1 MVEREPHHSVCQKKE
16 MRVTVQGLHTN
27 GKGTTEDLTPVQGL
41 PEFRLT
47 TEALSQDQEWFEVEI
62 DGTWQRRRLHEYHE
76 LYNIPGLYEA
86 LFNKALKCSSPLR
99 VVNLLTDVMTDFGD
113 EPETLR
119 VLDLGAGNGMVGHE
133 LQNYNVDLCVGSDII
148 AEAQEAM
155 LRDRPWAY
163 DDYFVAD
170 FTQIPEPIDKKLRE
184 YRLNALTC
192 VAALGFGDIPA
203 KAFLNAI
210 DVLESPAYL
219 AFNIKE
225 DFVQERDTSGFA
237 KLLRELASRD
247 IVHMQAYRRY
257 QHRISCAGE
266 PLYYIAMVATK
277 EKEVPQDFFD
287 RF

>member
-1 MVEREPHHSVCQKKE
+1 
-16 MRVTVQGLHTN
+16 VTVQGLATN
-27 GKGTTEDLTPVQGL
+27 GNASIHDLAPVQAI

-47 TEALSQDQEWFEVEI
+47 TEALTQDEEWFEILV
-62 DGTWQRRRLHEYHE
+62 DGRWQRRRLHDYHE

-86 LFNKALKCSSPLR
+86 LFNKALKTSSPLR
-99 VVNLLTDVMTDFGD
+99 VVNLLMDVMSDTEDA
-113 EPETLR
+113 PESLR

-133 LQNYNVDLCVGSDII
+133 LQNYNVDLCVGADII
-148 AEAQEAM
+148 PEAKEATM
-155 LRDRPWAY
+155 RDRPWCY

-170 FTQIPEPIDKKLRE
+170 FTQLDPAVANRIRDH
-184 YRLNALTC
+184 RLNALTC

-210 DVLESPAYL
+210 DLLETPAYL

-237 KLLRELASRD
+237 ELIRELARRD
-247 IVHMQAYRRY
+247 VIHMQAYRRY
-257 QHRISCAGE
+257 QHRVSCAGE

-277 EKEVPQDFFD
+277 EKDVPADLFD
-287 RF
+287 SY